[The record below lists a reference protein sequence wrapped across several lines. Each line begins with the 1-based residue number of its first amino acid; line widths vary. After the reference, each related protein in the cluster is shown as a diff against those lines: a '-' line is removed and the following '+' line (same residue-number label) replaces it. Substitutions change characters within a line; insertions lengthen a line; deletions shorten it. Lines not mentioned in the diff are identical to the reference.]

1 MEIVS
6 IKTVCLRTRTLGFG
20 QYQGFQFC
28 TLELPWKSNKRDHS
42 CIDHGYHLAHKVEN
56 HRKFKKC
63 FYLPE
68 VEGRSGIYVHSL
80 SLTKDTLGCIG
91 IGLGLRDID
100 DDNKLDLTGSVPAIQ
115 RLWAMLPD
123 TFTFHIRRMV

>member
-1 MEIVS
+1 MDIVRIETIS
-6 IKTVCLRTRTLGFG
+6 KRTRTIGIG
-20 QYQGFQFC
+20 EYQDFQFC
-28 TLELPWKSNKRDHS
+28 TLELPWKNNKIDHS
-42 CIDHGYHLAHKVEN
+42 CIYHGYHLAHKVEN
-56 HRKFKKC
+56 HRKYKKC

-80 SLTKDTLGCIG
+80 SLTKNTLGCIG

-100 DDNKLDLTGSVPAIQ
+100 DDNKIDLTGSALAIQ

-123 TFTFHIRRMV
+123 TFTFYIRRMI